1 MANEELDKTEE
12 ATPFKLREAH
22 KRGQVAKSL
31 EVNLVIVIATFLV
44 AIALF
49 SSRIAEQMQ
58 ALMYELVR
66 GGLRMPLT
74 PETAEFWL
82 SHVSFSVLGMIGP
95 VFFFVVIAAVVANVL
110 QIRFVFSTEPMKPD
124 FNRLNPAQGFKKI
137 FQRRTIYELIKVILK
152 LGLLGAVVWFGGGIL
167 LRSLTDGTTLGLS
180 RPGQWLAS
188 LIPQVMLLVIAA
200 MVPIAIMDWLYAR
213 KDFAFRLRMSK
224 REVREE
230 HKRHEG
236 SPDVRSRRKELQKQ
250 LREKAASLGN
260 IKDSDLVVVN
270 PTRYAI
276 ALKFRRESMSAPV
289 VVAKGH
295 GELAAEI
302 RRRGVRYGKPILQ
315 RPPLARRLF
324 RECRINGMIPP
335 DTYEPVAELYRWL
348 YSRNGR

>member
-31 EVNLVIVIATFLV
+31 EVNLVIVIASFLI

-58 ALMYELVR
+58 TLMYELIR

-82 SHVSFSVLGMIGP
+82 SHVVASILNMIGP
-95 VFFFVVIAAVVANVL
+95 VFLFVVIAAIVANVL
-110 QIRFVFSTEPMKPD
+110 QIRFVFSTETMKPD

-152 LGLLGAVVWFGGGIL
+152 LALLAAIVWFGGGVL
-167 LRSLTDGTTLGLS
+167 LRTLTDGTTLGLS
-180 RPGQWLAS
+180 RPGEWLGQ
-188 LIPQVMLLVIAA
+188 LVPEVMLLVIAA
-200 MVPIAIMDWLYAR
+200 MVPIAIIDWLYAR
-213 KDFAFRLRMSK
+213 KDLAFRLRMSK

-236 SPDVRSRRKELQKQ
+236 SPEIRSRRKELQKQ

-260 IKDSDLVVVN
+260 IRDSDLVVVN
-270 PTRYAI
+270 PTRYAV
-276 ALKFRRESMSAPV
+276 ALRFRRGSMSAPIV
-289 VVAKGH
+289 TAKGH

-302 RRRGVRYGKPILQ
+302 RRRAARYGKPILQ

-335 DTYEPVAELYRWL
+335 ETFEPVAELYRWL
-348 YSRNGR
+348 YSKNCS